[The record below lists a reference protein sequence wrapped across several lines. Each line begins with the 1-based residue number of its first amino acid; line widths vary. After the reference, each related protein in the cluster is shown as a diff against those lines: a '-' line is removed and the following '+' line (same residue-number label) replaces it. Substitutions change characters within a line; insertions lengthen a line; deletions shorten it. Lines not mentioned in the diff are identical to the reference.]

1 MQGKRNYKDSLF
13 RNIFK
18 DKKRL
23 CSLYNALS
31 GESISPRDIKINTLR
46 GTFFNDIKNDISFEV
61 GNHTVVLMEHQGSWN
76 PNMPLRMLWYIG
88 KLYRRHIDVDM
99 AYRSKMV
106 KIPAPKFYVLYNGS
120 KDEPEHRIMRLSE
133 AFEGESHSLELV
145 ADSYNINL
153 AKGKKLLDSCY
164 ELWCYSVFVAKV
176 QEYLAAKQELSQA
189 IKSAIRYCR
198 DNELMKEY
206 FKEHEKEVLD
216 MVTFKWDDKRAREIA
231 EEEGRA
237 DGLAEGME
245 KGRAEGRLRTLCDL
259 VKDGIL
265 SNMDAAKRAGM
276 SLEEFRKAVAAL

>member
-31 GESISPRDIKINTLR
+31 GENISPRDITINTLR
-46 GTFFNDIKNDISFEV
+46 GTFYNDIKNDISFKV

-99 AYRSKMV
+99 AYHSKMV
-106 KIPAPKFYVLYNGS
+106 KIPAPKFYVLYNGT

-133 AFEGESHSLELV
+133 AFEGESNSLELL

-164 ELWCYSVFVAKV
+164 ELRCYSVFVAKV
-176 QEYLAAKQELSQA
+176 QDYLAEKHELSQA

-231 EEEGRA
+231 KEEGIE
-237 DGLAEGME
+237 EGME
-245 KGRAEGRLRTLCDL
+245 KGMLKTLCDL

-276 SLEEFRKAVAAL
+276 SLEEFRKAIAML

>member
-31 GESISPRDIKINTLR
+31 GENISPRDITINTLR
-46 GTFFNDIKNDISFEV
+46 GTFYNDIKNDISFKV

-88 KLYRRHIDVDM
+88 KLYRRHVDVDM
-99 AYRSKMV
+99 AYRSKVV

-164 ELWCYSVFVAKV
+164 ELRCYSVFVTKV

-189 IKSAIRYCR
+189 IKSAVRYCR

-231 EEEGRA
+231 KEEGIE
-237 DGLAEGME
+237 EGME
-245 KGRAEGRLRTLCDL
+245 KGMLKTLCSL

-276 SLEEFRKAVAAL
+276 SLEEFRKAIAML

>member
-31 GESISPRDIKINTLR
+31 GENISPRDITINTLR
-46 GTFFNDIKNDISFEV
+46 GTFYNDIKNDISFEV

-99 AYRSKMV
+99 AYRSKVV

-133 AFEGESHSLELV
+133 AFEGESNSLELL

-164 ELWCYSVFVAKV
+164 ELRCYSVFVAKV
-176 QEYLAAKQELSQA
+176 QDYLAEKQELSQA
-189 IKSAIRYCR
+189 IKSAVRYCR

-231 EEEGRA
+231 KEEGIE
-237 DGLAEGME
+237 EGME
-245 KGRAEGRLRTLCDL
+245 KGMLKTLCSL

-276 SLEEFRKAVAAL
+276 SLEEFRKAIAML

>member
-1 MQGKRNYKDSLF
+1 
-13 RNIFK
+13 
-18 DKKRL
+18 
-23 CSLYNALS
+23 
-31 GESISPRDIKINTLR
+31 
-46 GTFFNDIKNDISFEV
+46 
-61 GNHTVVLMEHQGSWN
+61 
-76 PNMPLRMLWYIG
+76 
-88 KLYRRHIDVDM
+88 M

-106 KIPAPKFYVLYNGS
+106 KIPAPKFYVLYNGT
-120 KDEPEHRIMRLSE
+120 KDESEHRIMRLSE
-133 AFEGESHSLELV
+133 AFEGESHSLELL

-164 ELWCYSVFVAKV
+164 ELRCYSVFVAKV
-176 QEYLAAKQELSQA
+176 QDYLAEKQELSQA

-206 FKEHEKEVLD
+206 FKEHKREVLD

-237 DGLAEGME
+237 EGLAQGLAEGRAEGLAQGME
-245 KGRAEGRLRTLCDL
+245 KGMLRTLYSL

-276 SLEEFRKAVAAL
+276 SLEEFTKAIAML